1 MAAYLSRAAN
11 LVLFCL
17 CCWVMADAANAVL
30 AAVLLPPAADQAG
43 AEPLALPRRARTWGD
58 RQIILARNL
67 FNASTLLPSEVVDIE
82 PEVEEEDLQ
91 ETTLPLRLLGTA
103 AAQNVMMAR
112 AAIEDT
118 EERARLVVGVGD
130 RVKDQ
135 ATVLRIERRRVVL
148 AENDARRVLS
158 LDDDPEV
165 IARVPKQRRPKRRG
179 PIGKN
184 RTAERLMAD
193 KLRES
198 TLSKQSS
205 FLQQARF
212 LPKYVDGEMTG
223 LQVNAIKA
231 GSLVEEAGLEN
242 GDVIITANGIA
253 INSPQASAEA
263 FEEMGD
269 ADEVELEVSRA
280 DGSIVPIFITTQ

>member
-30 AAVLLPPAADQAG
+30 AAVLLPPIADQAG
-43 AEPLALPRRARTWGD
+43 AEPLVHRPRARTWGD

-67 FNASTLLPSEVVDIE
+67 FNASTLLPAEVVDIE

-158 LDDDPEV
+158 LDENAAV
-165 IARVPKQRRPKRRG
+165 IARVPKPKKANRARPRKDR
-179 PIGKN
+179 N
-184 RTAERLMAD
+184 AERMMA
-193 KLRES
+193 
-198 TLSKQSS
+198 KQLLEATAAKQTS

-212 LPKYVDGEMTG
+212 LPKYVDGEMAG

-242 GDVIITANGIA
+242 GDVIIMANGIA
-253 INSPQASAEA
+253 INSPRASAEA
-263 FEEMGD
+263 FEEMGA

>member
-1 MAAYLSRAAN
+1 MAAYLSRTAN
-11 LVLFCL
+11 FVLFCL
-17 CCWVMADAANAVL
+17 CCWVVADAANAVL
-30 AAVLLPPAADQAG
+30 AAVLLPSAADRAG
-43 AEPLALPRRARTWGD
+43 SEPLARPARARTWSD
-58 RQIILARNL
+58 RQIILVRNL
-67 FNASTLLPSEVVDIE
+67 FNASTLLPAEVVEIQSEIE
-82 PEVEEEDLQ
+82 DEDLQ

-103 AAQNVMMAR
+103 AARDPMMSR

-165 IARVPKQRRPKRRG
+165 LARVPKQRRPKRAGAGRS
-179 PIGKN
+179 
-184 RTAERLMAD
+184 RSAERMMAK
-193 KLRES
+193 KLLEAA
-198 TLSKQSS
+198 TAKQTS

-212 LPKYVDGEMTG
+212 LPKYVDGEMAG
-223 LQVNAIKA
+223 LQVNAIKT
-231 GSLVEEAGLEN
+231 GSLVEDAGLEN

-253 INSPQASAEA
+253 INSAQASAEA
-263 FEEMGD
+263 FEEMGSS
-269 ADEVELEVSRA
+269 DEIELEVSRA

>member
-30 AAVLLPPAADQAG
+30 AAVLLPPTADAAG
-43 AEPLALPRRARTWGD
+43 AELRVPPPRPHTWGE
-58 RQIILARNL
+58 RQVILARNL
-67 FNASTLLPSEVVDIE
+67 FNASTLLPAEVAEIE
-82 PEVEEEDLQ
+82 PEVEDEDLQ

-103 AAQNVMMAR
+103 AAQDVMMAR

-118 EERARLVVGVGD
+118 EERARLIVAVGD
-130 RVKDQ
+130 RGKDQ
-135 ATVLRIERRRVVL
+135 ATVVRIERRRVVL

-165 IARVPKQRRPKRRG
+165 LARLPKQRGSARPRPRT
-179 PIGKN
+179 N
-184 RTAERLMAD
+184 RLAERMLKNKLGEAMA
-193 KLRES
+193 
-198 TLSKQSS
+198 KQSTI
-205 FLQQARF
+205 LQQARF
-212 LPKYVDGEMTG
+212 LPKYVDGAMTG
-223 LQVNAIKA
+223 LQVNSIKA
-231 GSLVEEAGLEN
+231 GSLVEQAGIEN
-242 GDVIITANGIA
+242 GDIIITANGIA

-269 ADEVELEVSRA
+269 ADEFELEVSRS
-280 DGSIVPIFITTQ
+280 DGSIIPIFITTQ

>member
-30 AAVLLPPAADQAG
+30 AAVLLPPPPNPDAA
-43 AEPLALPRRARTWGD
+43 ELRALPPRARSWGD

-67 FNASTLLPSEVVDIE
+67 FNASTLLPAEVVDIE
-82 PEVEEEDLQ
+82 PEVAEEDLE
-91 ETTLPLRLLGTA
+91 ETMLPLRLLGTA
-103 AAQNVMMAR
+103 ASQDAMMAR

-118 EERARLVVGVGD
+118 ENHARLVVAVGD

-148 AENDARRVLS
+148 AENDTRRVLS
-158 LDDDPEV
+158 LDEDPEV
-165 IARVPKQRRPKRRG
+165 LARAPRQ
-179 PIGKN
+179 
-184 RTAERLMAD
+184 RTATRPRPQPNRLAEKMLKNKLTEAMA
-193 KLRES
+193 KR
-198 TLSKQSS
+198 SS

-212 LPKYVDGEMTG
+212 LPKYVDGAMKG
-223 LQVNAIKA
+223 LQVNSIKV
-231 GSLVEEAGLEN
+231 GSLVEKAGIEN

-263 FEEMGD
+263 FEEMGA
-269 ADEVELEVSRA
+269 ADDFELEVSRA